1 MKRPSKKIK
10 ILLTVVIS
18 VALLF
23 AVALTL
29 ALNFHSLFVY
39 AEKQGWFKTPVEI
52 EATETQGLKEYTLE
66 ELCED
71 ERVSIDQSLMLVNIQ
86 YMLPEGFVP
95 DAKEYKD
102 TDVYMNSAMLDAYRA
117 LSSAV
122 QEKTGN
128 KLYVSSDLRTAEEQ
142 EALYLDD
149 PTTATLPGASEHQ
162 SGLALDVYVAYYA
175 GDGFV
180 KSPSG
185 RFVNRYAHEYG
196 FIIRYPSYGYES
208 TGIRFEPWHIRYV
221 GHPHASVIYN
231 NHLTLEEYILS
242 FEIGE
247 WYKIDGYVISR
258 QKATDTQTILLPENF
273 NSCTISPDNTG
284 HYIITVK

>member
-29 ALNFHSLFVY
+29 VLNYHSLFVY
-39 AEKQGWFKTPVEI
+39 ADKQGWFKTPVEI
-52 EATETQGLKEYTLE
+52 EATEPQGLREYTLE

-71 ERVSIDQSLMLVNIQ
+71 ERVSIDQSLMLVNTQ

-117 LSSAV
+117 LSAAV

-185 RFVNRYAHEYG
+185 RFVNRYAHKYG

-258 QKATDTQTILLPENF
+258 QKATDTSTLLLPENF
-273 NSCTISPDNTG
+273 TFCTISPDNTG